1 MATNKVG
8 SSLELGVEKQ
18 GETSKKKLTPKDVI
32 IGLIAG
38 YAVGI
43 LVMMIIHF
51 LISKTCVNC
60 TTGTGYGNGKS
71 VFILTHKN
79 QFHYYSSFHDA
90 FLQ

>member
-18 GETSKKKLTPKDVI
+18 GETSKKKLTPKDII

-51 LISKTCVNC
+51 LISKTCANC
-60 TTGTGYGNGKS
+60 TTGRGYGSGKS
-71 VFILTHKN
+71 VCN
-79 QFHYYSSFHDA
+79 SNA
-90 FLQ
+90 